1 MTTVGPL
8 RGTLTRPAKRSEI
21 AAGRGGGGVE
31 PGEGKTEKKV
41 NLPPLLG
48 LSFFG
53 PPAFSQ
59 EQTGSSAVPLTTTV
73 GPQPLVGQQVQ
84 SSAALFP
91 PVTATIRVFGSP
103 TVQPARGLG
112 IECTPVEQSIAGVII
127 GPTDLCD
134 R

>member
-1 MTTVGPL
+1 M
-8 RGTLTRPAKRSEI
+8 AQ
-21 AAGRGGGGVE
+21 VE
-31 PGEGKTEKKV
+31 PPEERTMKLTLAAILV
-41 NLPPLLG
+41 LAFYV
-48 LSFFG
+48 S
-53 PPAFSQ
+53 PAFSQ

-73 GPQPLVGQQVQ
+73 GPLPLVGQPVQ
-84 SSAALFP
+84 SSAALSA

-112 IECTPVEQSIAGVII
+112 IECTPVEQSIVGVII